1 MSQISSK
8 ALNTAVIR
16 VLTSL
21 IRLLLRNGVP
31 FGAFADMA
39 KQVYVDLAVSEFQ
52 LPGRAK
58 SISRAAIITGLSR
71 KEVKRVSEL
80 PVQEDVEAGSRYNR
94 AARVISGWRRD
105 TRFQDGKGQPAL
117 LSIQTGS
124 TSFHELVKE
133 YSGDVPTRAIL
144 DELLQVG
151 AIEKVDKDQVRLLK
165 PAYIPVQSDTE
176 KLNILGTDVSALIST
191 IDHNITSKKANA
203 FFQRKVAYDNLS
215 EEAVKEFR
223 PLAAE
228 RSQELLELLD
238 AWLSVHDGDE
248 NQELQGTGRKQAG
261 IGIYYFENDYE
272 QNEKIAEQETIK

>member
-1 MSQISSK
+1 MGLASSK
-8 ALNTAVIR
+8 ALSAAVVRILR
-16 VLTSL
+16 PL
-21 IRLLLRNGVP
+21 IRILLRNGVP
-31 FGAFADMA
+31 YGAFADMA

-80 PVQEDVEAGSRYNR
+80 PVQDDVEAGARYNR

-105 TRFQDGKGQPAL
+105 SRFLDEKGQPAL
-117 LSIQTGS
+117 LTIQTGS
-124 TSFHELVKE
+124 GSFHELVKE
-133 YSGDVPTRAIL
+133 HGGDVPTRAVL

-151 AIEKVDKDQVRLLK
+151 AIEKIDNDKVRLLV
-165 PAYIPVQSDTE
+165 PAYVPVHGDKE

-191 IDHNITSKKANA
+191 IDHNISGENGKP

-215 EEAVKEFR
+215 EESVKAFR
-223 PLAAE
+223 PMAAE

-238 AWLSVHDGDE
+238 SWLAECDRDTDKVTK
-248 NQELQGTGRKQAG
+248 GTGRKQAG
-261 IGIYYFENDYE
+261 IGIYYFENDSK
-272 QNEKIAEQETIK
+272 QNEKMAE